1 MTSRPVLLLLP
12 CNSGVKHGDYM
23 RGQSWK
29 LIYKDLKDLV
39 DSGRVVLGAVECIR
53 NKGIVLHGEEK
64 ELVGED
70 MYPSWDY
77 FKRNPERL
85 DALTEA
91 IARRLIELKGQFS
104 GIVVYLNVKAYR
116 IAVERAVEMSG
127 VNVEIMD
134 IPLTQG
140 GFRSERNRKILRETI
155 ERILEGER

>member
-1 MTSRPVLLLLP
+1 
-12 CNSGVKHGDYM
+12 
-23 RGQSWK
+23 
-29 LIYKDLKDLV
+29 
-39 DSGRVVLGAVECIR
+39 
-53 NKGIVLHGEEK
+53 
-64 ELVGED
+64 

-127 VNVEIMD
+127 VNVEIVD
-134 IPLTQG
+134 IPLT
-140 GFRSERNRKILRETI
+140 
-155 ERILEGER
+155 